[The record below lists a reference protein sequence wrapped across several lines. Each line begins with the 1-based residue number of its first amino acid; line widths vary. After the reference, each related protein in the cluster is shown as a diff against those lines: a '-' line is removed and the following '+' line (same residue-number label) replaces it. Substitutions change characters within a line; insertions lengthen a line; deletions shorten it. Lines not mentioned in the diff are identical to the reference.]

1 MVVFYYRT
9 VFQQIGLASENPREE
24 EHGKDDDLTEEE
36 EGEAVPLGVQ
46 PDLDLRLKLKS
57 CCSITIAFTGARTV
71 VRMPV
76 MFCCI
81 DSKYL
86 RLPIQKMVVAGTVAI
101 ENVILS
107 EQPVS
112 RVYLFARFVKV
123 LLLPSPPSRHC

>member
-1 MVVFYYRT
+1 MRCSSFSLCQKKSAQYSWSSFITLVLY
-9 VFQQIGLASENPREE
+9 LENSREE

-112 RVYLFARFVKV
+112 RVYLFARF
-123 LLLPSPPSRHC
+123 L